1 MGGKAS
7 KPIDNCENYKNQI
20 RELQDKILQEKLK
33 KSKSTYNPENDNNIL
48 LARVGGGKR
57 KKRSVKNKN
66 QAKKTKKNRG
76 L

>member
-7 KPIDNCENYKNQI
+7 KPVVDNCENYKNQI

-57 KKRSVKNKN
+57 RKRSVKNKN
-66 QAKKTKKNRG
+66 QGKKTKKNRY
-76 L
+76 